1 MTTTALPP
9 KLPLWEMFRLGL
21 FQMGLGMMSILT
33 LGVLNRVMIQELTL
47 PATLVV
53 LTIAMHQF
61 VSPVR
66 VWFGQMSDA
75 YPIKGFHRTGYIWL
89 GAVAFS
95 LVAFLAVQVIWQVA
109 GAWDGTNWTGTTTLW
124 MVVLGFLF
132 ACYGAFVSAS
142 STPFAALLVDVSDE
156 DNRSQLVGVVWSMLT
171 VGIVIGAILS
181 AGLLKQIELNT
192 PLADL
197 QAAVNRLFL
206 IVLLVVVSLAVVGTW
221 GIENR
226 YSRYSVRIQA
236 RTSSE
241 NITLGRALRI
251 LLANRQTGIFF
262 GFLILMT
269 LSLFIQE
276 PVLEPF
282 GGEVFGMTIS
292 ETTRLNAYWGL
303 GTLFGLSLTGFVI
316 VPRLG
321 KMQTTRLG
329 CGAVALSF
337 LLLLLAGFTGNP
349 TLLLVELVLFGIAAG
364 ITTTG
369 ALSLMLDFTAA
380 ETAGTFIGAWGLAQ
394 AIARG
399 SATVLGG
406 TALDVGRQIF
416 GQPLLA
422 YATVFCLP
430 ILGMGLAIW
439 LLGQVDVQQFQQQ
452 STVAITKI
460 LAEELD

>member
-1 MTTTALPP
+1 MTTRSLPP

-21 FQMGLGMMSILT
+21 FQLGLGMMSILT

-61 VSPVR
+61 VSPIR
-66 VWFGQMSDA
+66 VWFGQLSDA
-75 YPIKGFHRTGYIWL
+75 YPIRGLHRTGYVWL
-89 GAVAFS
+89 GALAFTTI
-95 LVAFLAVQVIWQVA
+95 AFLAVQVIWQVA
-109 GAWDGTNWTGTTTLW
+109 GAWDGTTWRWQTTAW
-124 MVVLGFLF
+124 MVVLGLLF

-156 DNRSQLVGVVWSMLT
+156 ENRSQLVGVVWSMLT
-171 VGIVIGAILS
+171 VGIVLGAILS
-181 AGLLKQIELNT
+181 AGLLKQLELNA
-192 PLADL
+192 PLPEL
-197 QAAVNRLFL
+197 QAAVNQLFL
-206 IVLLVVVSLAVVGTW
+206 IVLLVVIGLAILGTW
-221 GIENR
+221 GIEPK
-226 YSRYSVRIQA
+226 YSRYRVRTQD
-236 RTSSE
+236 RLNPE
-241 NITLGRALRI
+241 MITLGRALRI

-269 LSLFIQE
+269 ISLFIQE

-292 ETTRLNAYWGL
+292 ETTRLNAYWGI
-303 GTLFGLSLTGFVI
+303 GTLVGLSLTGFLI

-321 KMQTTRLG
+321 KMATTRLG
-329 CGAVALSF
+329 CIAVAVSF
-337 LLLLLAGFTGNP
+337 ALLLVAGFTQNP
-349 TLLLVELVLFGIAAG
+349 TLLLVELVIFGIAAG

-369 ALSLMLDFTAA
+369 ALSLMLDLTAA

-399 SATVLGG
+399 SATVIGG
-406 TALDVGRQIF
+406 TALDIGRQVF

-422 YATVFCLP
+422 YGTVFCLP
-430 ILGMGLAIW
+430 IFGMGAAIW
-439 LLGQVDVQQFQQQ
+439 LLGRVDVHQFQNQ
-452 STVAITKI
+452 SQAAISKI
-460 LAEELD
+460 LAQDLD

>member
-1 MTTTALPP
+1 MENAALP

-61 VSPVR
+61 VSPIR
-66 VWFGQMSDA
+66 VWFGQLSDA
-75 YPIKGFHRTGYIWL
+75 YPLKGFHRTGYVWI

-109 GAWDGTNWTGTTTLW
+109 GAWDGTNWTMTTTLW
-124 MVVLGFLF
+124 MVILGLLF
-132 ACYGAFVSAS
+132 ACYGACVSAS

-171 VGIVIGAILS
+171 VGIVMGAILS
-181 AGLLKQIELNT
+181 GGLLKQVELDT
-192 PLADL
+192 PLPEL

-206 IVLLVVVSLAVVGTW
+206 IVLLVVMGLAAVSTW
-221 GIENR
+221 GIEAK
-226 YSRYSVRIQA
+226 YSRYRVRTQA
-236 RTSSE
+236 WTNPE
-241 NITLGRALRI
+241 TITLRRALRI

-292 ETTRLNAYWGL
+292 ETTRLNAYWGM

-321 KMQTTRLG
+321 KMATTRWG
-329 CGAVALSF
+329 CGAVAVSF
-337 LLLLLAGFTGNP
+337 VLLLLAGFTGNP

-369 ALSLMLDFTAA
+369 ALSLMLDLTAA

-406 TALDVGRQIF
+406 TALDLGRQLF

-430 ILGMGLAIW
+430 IVGMGLAIA
-439 LLGQVDVQQFQQQ
+439 LLNQVDVKQFQQQ
-452 STVAITKI
+452 SEAAISEI
-460 LAEELD
+460 LAQELD

>member
-1 MTTTALPP
+1 MTENTTLP

-61 VSPVR
+61 VAPVR
-66 VWFGQMSDA
+66 VWFGQLSDA
-75 YPIKGFHRTGYIWL
+75 YPIKGFHRTGYVWL

-95 LVAFLAVQVIWQVA
+95 LVAFLTVQVIWQVA

-124 MVVLGFLF
+124 MVCLGFLF

-156 DNRSQLVGVVWSMLT
+156 ENRSQLVGVVWSMLT

-197 QAAVNRLFL
+197 QAAINRLFL
-206 IVLLVVVSLAVVGTW
+206 IVLLLVVGLAVAGTW
-221 GIENR
+221 GIEAKF
-226 YSRYSVRIQA
+226 SRYGQRTQA

-262 GFLILMT
+262 GFLLLMT
-269 LSLFIQE
+269 VSLFIQE

-292 ETTRLNAYWGL
+292 ETTRLNAYWGM
-303 GTLFGLSLTGFVI
+303 GTLLGLSLTGFLI

-321 KMQTTRLG
+321 KMMTTRLG
-329 CGAVALSF
+329 CGAVAVSF
-337 LLLLLAGFTGNP
+337 VLLLLAGFTGNS
-349 TLLLVELVLFGIAAG
+349 TLLLGELVLFGIAAG

-369 ALSLMLDFTAA
+369 ALSLMLDLTAA

-406 TALDVGRQIF
+406 TALDVGRRLF
-416 GQPLLA
+416 GEPLLA

-439 LLGQVDVQQFQQQ
+439 LLGQVDVKQFQQQ
-452 STVAITKI
+452 SAAAITKI
-460 LAEELD
+460 LAQELD

>member
-1 MTTTALPP
+1 MTENATLP

-33 LGVLNRVMIQELTL
+33 LGVLNRVMIQELSL

-61 VSPVR
+61 VAPVR
-66 VWFGQMSDA
+66 VWFGQLSDA
-75 YPIKGFHRTGYIWL
+75 YPIKGFHRTGYVWL

-95 LVAFLAVQVIWQVA
+95 LVAFLTVQVIWQLA

-124 MVVLGFLF
+124 MVGLGFLF

-197 QAAVNRLFL
+197 QAAINRLFL
-206 IVLLVVVSLAVVGTW
+206 IVLLLVVGLAVVGTW
-221 GIENR
+221 GIEAKF
-226 YSRYSVRIQA
+226 SRYGQRTRA
-236 RTSSE
+236 RTSSD
-241 NITLGRALRI
+241 NITLRRALRI

-262 GFLILMT
+262 SFLILMT

-292 ETTRLNAYWGL
+292 ETTRLNAYWGI
-303 GTLFGLSLTGFVI
+303 GTLVGLSLTGFLI

-321 KMQTTRLG
+321 KMMTTRLG
-329 CGAVALSF
+329 CGAVAASF

-349 TLLLVELVLFGIAAG
+349 TLLLGELVLFGMAAG
-364 ITTTG
+364 MTTTG
-369 ALSLMLDFTAA
+369 ALSLMLDLTAA

-406 TALDVGRQIF
+406 TALDVGRRLF
-416 GQPLLA
+416 GEPLLA

-439 LLGQVDVQQFQQQ
+439 LLGRVDAKEFQQQ
-452 STVAITKI
+452 SAAAITKI
-460 LAEELD
+460 LAQELD